1 MNNIYLTCRM
11 RVRQAPSLL
20 AEVLTILEKNQIIP
34 VIEIT
39 EEIDGYVWFKTPQGY
54 IANIDNVYYHAE
66 KYETNN
72 DKIKNFI
79 KDILNNSLK
88 QTASSIEE
96 IIKAL
101 DNF

>member
-1 MNNIYLTCRM
+1 MNNIYLTCKM
-11 RVRQAPSLL
+11 SVRQAPSLK

-39 EEIDGYVWFKTPQGY
+39 EKIDGYIWFKTPQGY